1 MKKTKTSKVKAEE
14 ADDIEVGDGLDEQDS
29 TAPALLQKQTDG
41 EFELERE
48 INFFED
54 ASFGTEMFRVE

>member
-41 EFELERE
+41 VVELEWE

-54 ASFGTEMFRVE
+54 ASFGD